1 MATHAINKANSR
13 LRFLYRQ
20 NKFLDIPLGRRHWEY
35 WRLQPREKFH
45 KTISKTDI
53 IYIMPPSKIPNVECG
68 SY

>member
-20 NKFLDIPLGRRHWEY
+20 NKFLDIPHWEY
-35 WRLQPREKFH
+35 WGLQPREKFH

-53 IYIMPPSKIPNVECG
+53 IYIMRPSKIPNVE
-68 SY
+68 

>member
-35 WRLQPREKFH
+35 WRLQPRKRNL
-45 KTISKTDI
+45 TV
-53 IYIMPPSKIPNVECG
+53 IYIFFHLFRSGALTGENWN
-68 SY
+68 

>member
-35 WRLQPREKFH
+35 CYILQQYIGWSPANETLLLYIFF
-45 KTISKTDI
+45 S
-53 IYIMPPSKIPNVECG
+53 IYLDPEH
-68 SY
+68 